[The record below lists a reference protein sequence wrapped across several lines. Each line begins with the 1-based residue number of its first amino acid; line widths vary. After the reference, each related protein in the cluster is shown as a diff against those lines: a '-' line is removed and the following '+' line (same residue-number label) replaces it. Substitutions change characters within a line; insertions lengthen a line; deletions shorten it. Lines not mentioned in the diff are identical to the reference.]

1 MQHFQKEKLDK
12 SLKVKGQ
19 GSDSEVKVADVEVKD
34 IECLL
39 YRQFDEAGDSP
50 LLGIHLHCNTIQC
63 NTVKYNAIQ

>member
-50 LLGIHLHCNTIQC
+50 LLGIHLHCNTMQYC
-63 NTVKYNAIQ
+63 